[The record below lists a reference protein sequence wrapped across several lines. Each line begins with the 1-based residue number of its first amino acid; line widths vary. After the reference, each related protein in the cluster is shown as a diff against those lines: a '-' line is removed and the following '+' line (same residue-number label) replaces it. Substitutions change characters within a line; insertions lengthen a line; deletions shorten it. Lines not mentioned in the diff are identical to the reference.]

1 MRLTLFWS
9 SAVTLPT
16 VMVSTASTLTM
27 GTHTSRESPSTWI
40 SSRSTAANP
49 AALAPADMN
58 AVTAVG
64 APS

>member
-9 SAVTLPT
+9 SAVTFPT
-16 VMVSTASTLTM
+16 VMVRIAIALST
-27 GTHTSRESPSTWI
+27 GTQSVRTAPSVLRPT
-40 SSRSTAANP
+40 RTRAAKP

-58 AVTAVG
+58 AVTEVG